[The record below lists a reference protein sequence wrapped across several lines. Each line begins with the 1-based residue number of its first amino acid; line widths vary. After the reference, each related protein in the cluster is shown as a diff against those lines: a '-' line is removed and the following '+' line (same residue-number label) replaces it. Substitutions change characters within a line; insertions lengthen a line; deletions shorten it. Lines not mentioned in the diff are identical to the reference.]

1 MKTLNIT
8 IINRRMNIS
17 FGGEQNEALNIA
29 KALRKRGHNIR
40 FIIGKTHKKITPLP
54 EEILTFDVRFVF
66 SPYTSWIS
74 NNLGNSNKLKWLIS
88 SLANHFKYRMFEL
101 AVYNK
106 LKSDNWSNVY
116 YICGGLVILGK
127 FLDRKKP
134 TIIRWV
140 SPPSRMAK
148 KILNSYSKNIAGG
161 DIYPKIK
168 KWCNNAEYVEVGL
181 DSNYFKLPKKKP
193 SKEIIDFLF
202 VGRLVKVKNLSY
214 LIKGFCEALKENKKI
229 FLHIV
234 GEGRER
240 NSLEKLTEKL
250 NVNDFIKF
258 HGVLYKENL
267 LDIYKSSDVF
277 LITSEYESFSMV
289 TTEAMAC
296 GLPVIGTNVGFLPSL
311 IKDGE
316 RGFLVELNNINE
328 LKEKILFFAKNMDK
342 VGEFG
347 SKARKFVV
355 KNFSWEE
362 SAKRI
367 EKIYYDAINIK
378 KKNGK

>member
-8 IINRRMNIS
+8 IINRMMNIS

-29 KALRKRGHNIR
+29 QALRKRGHNVR
-40 FIIGKTHKKITPLP
+40 FIIGKTHKKVTPLL
-54 EEILTFDVRFVF
+54 EEVLKFDVQFVF
-66 SPYTSWIS
+66 LPYTSWIS
-74 NNLGNSNKLKWLIS
+74 YYLGSSNKVTWLFS
-88 SLANHFKYRMFEL
+88 SLVNHFKYRMFEL
-101 AVYNK
+101 AVYKK
-106 LKSDNWSNVY
+106 LKSDNWSDVY

-140 SPPSRMAK
+140 SPPSRMAR

-168 KWCNNAEYVEVGL
+168 KWCNNVKHVEVGL
-181 DSNYFKLPKKKP
+181 DSNYFKPPKKKF

-202 VGRLVKVKNLSY
+202 VGRLVKIKKVSY
-214 LIKGFCEALKENKKI
+214 LIKGFYEALKENKKI
-229 FLHIV
+229 FLHII
-234 GEGRER
+234 GEGQER
-240 NSLEKLTEKL
+240 NGLEKLAEEL
-250 NVNDFIKF
+250 YINDFIKF
-258 HGVLYKENL
+258 YGALYKGNL
-267 LDIYKSSDVF
+267 LKIYQSSDVF

-296 GLPVIGTNVGFLPSL
+296 GLPVIGTKVGFLPSL
-311 IKDGE
+311 INPGE
-316 RGFLVELNNINE
+316 TGFLVELNNIKE
-328 LKEKILFFAKNMDK
+328 LKEKILFFTRNMDK
-342 VGEFG
+342 VREFG

-367 EKIYYDAINIK
+367 EKIYYEEINRRK
-378 KKNGK
+378 